1 MTVGRIAL
9 SLACGDYDR
18 TRPLAD
24 GRVGVEGVD
33 LTVVRAPVEDVF
45 FRMLRNREFDVAEM
59 SLSSYVMT
67 LDFPDRPFVALPV
80 FPSRAFRHGAVY
92 VRSDGPVAEPAD
104 LAGRA
109 VGVPEFQMTAAVW
122 VRGILA
128 DRHGLPVAAPRYR
141 TGGLAAPG
149 RREKLALSLPP
160 ELSVEP
166 IGPDETLTQLLLDG
180 RIDALVTPRLPRPY
194 ADGDPR
200 VRRLFDDSGAEERRY
215 LADTGVFPIMHTVVV
230 RRDVLE
236 RHPWLAQSLVQAFR
250 AAQRDAYMRLPETVA
265 LDVMLPWLADHVDE
279 ARRLL
284 GDDYWAY
291 GIEPNRHVLETFLCY
306 HHAQGLSSRRWEL
319 EDLFAPQTFE
329 AAVV

>member
-1 MTVGRIAL
+1 MGRIAI

-45 FRMLRNREFDVAEM
+45 FRMLRNREFDVAEL

-67 LDFPDRPFVALPV
+67 LDLPDRPFVALPV

-92 VRSDGPVAEPAD
+92 VRSDGDVSEPAD
-104 LAGRA
+104 LAGRQ

-128 DRHGLPVAAPRYR
+128 DRHGLAIAAPRYR
-141 TGGLAAPG
+141 TGGLEATG

-160 ELSVEP
+160 ELSVVP
-166 IGPDETLTQLLLDG
+166 IGSDQTLTQLLLDG
-180 RIDALVTPRLPRPY
+180 ELDALVTPRLPRPF

-200 VRRLFDDSGAEERRY
+200 IRRLFAEPGAEERRY
-215 LADTGVFPIMHTVVV
+215 LAETGVFPIMHTVVV

-236 RHPWLAQSLVQAFR
+236 RHPWLAQSLMQAFA
-250 AAQRDAYMRLPETVA
+250 AAQRDAYARLPETVA
-265 LDVMLPWLADHVDE
+265 LDVMLPWLADHVAE

-291 GIEPNRHVLETFLCY
+291 GIEPNRHVLDAFLRY
-306 HHAQGLSSRRWEL
+306 HHEQGLSSRRWAL